1 MECTQCDTIVG
12 RLRPDY
18 VPLWIRNPRRFK
30 TDTEMPSFEGT
41 DDEPPAIVE
50 YLLTLQ

>member
-18 VPLWIRNPRRFK
+18 APLWICNPRRFK
-30 TDTEMPSFEGT
+30 TTTEMPSFEGT
-41 DDEPPAIVE
+41 NDELTTIVE
-50 YLLTLQ
+50 YLLTVQ